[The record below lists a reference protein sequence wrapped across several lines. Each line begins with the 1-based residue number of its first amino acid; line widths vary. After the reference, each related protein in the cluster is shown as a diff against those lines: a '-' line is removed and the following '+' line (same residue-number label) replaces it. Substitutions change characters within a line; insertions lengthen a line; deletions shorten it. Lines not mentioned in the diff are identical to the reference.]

1 MTYIDED
8 AAIHTLRTIAHG
20 RLAATLERTTLDS
33 SLRGALVA
41 AFGGSEGQP
50 PSEGELAQAAL
61 HVLAEDAAYAE
72 PIEVLSRQSDR
83 YPGSQRYLDPVTITV
98 GAAAILVLQT
108 RVKWKRDSTGK
119 WSIEIEKKSASDAA
133 LKLLVGRLLSFFEK

>member
-8 AAIHTLRTIAHG
+8 AAIHTLRTIAQG
-20 RLAATLERTTLDS
+20 RLATSLETTTLDS
-33 SLRGALVA
+33 GLLGALAA

-50 PSEGELAQAAL
+50 PTEGELAQAAL
-61 HVLAEDAAYAE
+61 DVLAEDATYAE

-83 YPGSQRYLDPVTITV
+83 YPGSQRYFDPATITV
-98 GAAAILVLQT
+98 GAAAILALQT
-108 RVKWKRDSTGK
+108 RVKWKRDNTGK

-133 LKLLVGRLLSFFEK
+133 LKLLVGRLLSFLNK